1 VGADAA
7 LKGGKRRAGTFG
19 QRLVPVSKRPVEN
32 SPTLQRRE
40 KALPDQVP
48 AGRMNVRSLAWAQ
61 RTSAVPPGT

>member
-7 LKGGKRRAGTFG
+7 LKGGNRRAGTFG